1 MFERLSKQAG
11 GLHPTERHIIQTRA
25 TIFSHVG
32 LDVVGDFFHDST
44 AQVWVIYNAFT
55 VLEIT

>member
-1 MFERLSKQAG
+1 MFERPSKQAG
-11 GLHPTERHIIQTRA
+11 GLHPAEHHIIRTRA

-44 AQVWVIYNAFT
+44 AQVRVIYTAFA